1 MRLGLDLDN
10 TLIFYDEA
18 FLTVARERGLLPVGF
33 SGTKRDVRAR
43 VRALGGGEEL
53 WQALQ
58 GHVYGKGLRLARLY
72 DGVLQFL
79 ARAKSSGADLYVV
92 SHKSLYGHFDTDR
105 VNLREAAMQFLDE
118 SGVLAFVPR
127 SQVFFRSSRDEKLE
141 TIAALGFDAVV
152 DDLEEV
158 FLDSRFPLGV
168 RKILLSPTG
177 ARLEG
182 AEVCTDWSQ
191 IERRLF
197 DA

>member
-18 FLTVARERGLLPVGF
+18 FVTVARERGLLPSGF
-33 SGTKRDVRAR
+33 AGSKREVRR
-43 VRALGGGEEL
+43 HVRALGGGEEL
-53 WQALQ
+53 WQRLQ
-58 GHVYGKGLRLARLY
+58 GHVYGKGLRQARLY

-79 ARAKSSGADLYVV
+79 ARAKGSGANLYIV
-92 SHKSLYGHFDTDR
+92 SHKSLYGHFDADH
-105 VNLREAAMQFLDE
+105 VNLREAAIQFLDE

-127 SQVFFRSSRDEKLE
+127 SHVFFLSSRNEKLE
-141 TIAALGFDAVV
+141 TIAALDFDAVV

-168 RKILLSPTG
+168 RKILLSRTDPPS
-177 ARLEG
+177 EG
-182 AEVCTDWSQ
+182 VEVCTDWGQ